1 MLVKV
6 CGMRDGENIRLVE
19 NLSVDLMGFIFYSRS
34 PRYVN
39 SLPEYLPRS
48 TGRVGV
54 FVNEELRVIE
64 DTIIR
69 YGLTHVQ
76 LHGCETP
83 SACEVLR
90 RRGMQVI
97 KAFSVSVP
105 EDLMV
110 TGRYDGCCDFFLFD
124 TSTSGYGGSGC
135 SFDWGIL
142 QHYTGNVPFFIAG
155 GIGENDA
162 ERVLDFRHPQ
172 FAGVDL
178 NSRFEVSPGIKDIEK
193 LDRII
198 TKLKR

>member
-64 DTIIR
+64 DKIIR

-83 SACEVLR
+83 SVCEVLR

-105 EDLMV
+105 DDLMV

-142 QHYTGNVPFFIAG
+142 QHYTGNVPFLIAG

-162 ERVLDFRHPQ
+162 ERVLNFRHPQ

-178 NSRFEVSPGIKDIEK
+178 NSRFEVSPGIKNIEK

>member
-19 NLSVDLMGFIFYSRS
+19 NLSVDLIGFIFYPRS

-48 TGRVGV
+48 AGRVGV
-54 FVNEELRVIE
+54 FVNEELCVIE
-64 DTIIR
+64 DTVIR

-76 LHGCETP
+76 LHGSE
-83 SACEVLR
+83 
-90 RRGMQVI
+90 
-97 KAFSVSVP
+97 
-105 EDLMV
+105 
-110 TGRYDGCCDFFLFD
+110 
-124 TSTSGYGGSGC
+124 
-135 SFDWGIL
+135 IL
-142 QHYTGNVPFFIAG
+142 QHYTGNVPFLIAG